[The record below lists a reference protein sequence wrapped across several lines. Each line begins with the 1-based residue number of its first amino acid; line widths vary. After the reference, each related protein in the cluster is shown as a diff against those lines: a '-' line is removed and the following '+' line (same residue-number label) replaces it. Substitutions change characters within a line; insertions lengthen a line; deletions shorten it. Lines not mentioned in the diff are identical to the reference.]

1 MNELVSII
9 IPIYNAEDN
18 ISKCIE
24 SILNQTYSNIEVLC
38 INDGSKDNSKEILEE
53 YQKKDKRIIII
64 NKNNSGVSDTRNLGI
79 DKAKGDYIMFIDAD
93 DYIEKNYIKEMI
105 NVANKYECDHV
116 ISGYTE
122 VNNNQKKEKTIYRDK
137 EETFDITYPKE
148 FNNALKTFEFNPCW
162 KQLVSRKLL
171 LKNKIKFNKE
181 IKYGEDMLFSLE
193 CYVKS
198 KRTMY
203 LKNFGYYYTINETSV
218 MRKKDIEAHK
228 KYYSDNK
235 LTTELIIENYN
246 LTQENIQSL
255 YFKTLVIFNNICTRV
270 VKNQNNYKSVKK
282 IISEERK
289 TYNKI
294 FKKYKISKYGTKKQK
309 IPLILLKNKLF
320 FSYYLIKK
328 YKTNN

>member
-9 IPIYNAEDN
+9 IPIYNAENN
-18 ISKCIE
+18 ISKCIG
-24 SILNQTYSNIEVLC
+24 SILKQTYSNIEVLC
-38 INDGSKDNSKEILEE
+38 INDGSKDKSKEILEE

-79 DKAKGDYIMFIDAD
+79 SRSKGDYVMFIDAD

-105 NVANKYECDHV
+105 KIANKYECDHV

-148 FNNALKTFEFNPCW
+148 INNAFKTFEFNPCW
-162 KQLVSRKLL
+162 KQLISRKLL

-198 KRTMY
+198 KKTMY

-218 MRKKDIEAHK
+218 MRKKDIESHK

-235 LTTELIIENYN
+235 LTTELIIKNYN

-270 VKNQNNYKSVKK
+270 IKSQNNYKSVKK

-289 TYNKI
+289 LYNKI
-294 FKKYKISKYGTKKQK
+294 FKQYKISKYGTKKQK
-309 IPLILLKNKLF
+309 ILFSLLKYKMFLL
-320 FSYYLIKK
+320 YYMIKK
-328 YKTNN
+328 LVIK

>member
-1 MNELVSII
+1 MNKLVSII
-9 IPIYNAEDN
+9 IPIYNAENN

-24 SILNQTYSNIEVLC
+24 SILKQTYSNIEVLC
-38 INDGSKDNSKEILEE
+38 INDGSKDNSKEILEK
-53 YQKKDKRIIII
+53 YQKEDERIIII
-64 NKNNSGVSDTRNLGI
+64 NKENSGVSDTRNLGI
-79 DKAKGDYIMFIDAD
+79 SHAKGDYVMFIDAD

-105 NVANKYECDHV
+105 NIANKYECDHV

-148 FNNALKTFEFNPCW
+148 INNAFKTSEFNPCW
-162 KQLVSRKLL
+162 KQLISRKLL

-198 KRTMY
+198 KKTMY
-203 LKNFGYYYTINETSV
+203 LKKFGYYYTMNETSV
-218 MRKKDIEAHK
+218 MRKKDIESHK

-235 LTTELIIENYN
+235 LTTELIIGNYN

-270 VKNQNNYKSVKK
+270 IKNQNNYRSVKK
-282 IISEERK
+282 IILDERES
-289 TYNKI
+289 YNQI
-294 FKKYKISKYGTKKQK
+294 FKKCKIPKYGTKKQK
-309 IPLILLKNKLF
+309 VTFVLLKYKMFLL
-320 FSYYLIKK
+320 YYIIKK
-328 YKTNN
+328 LVIK